1 MALINLETRRFAN
14 IQRISIIA
22 FQIISPLTKINS
34 MIANKEKMDKLKN
47 KLQILYKLNN
57 HLCKI

>member
-1 MALINLETRRFAN
+1 MVLVNLETRKFVN

-47 KLQILYKLNN
+47 R
-57 HLCKI
+57 